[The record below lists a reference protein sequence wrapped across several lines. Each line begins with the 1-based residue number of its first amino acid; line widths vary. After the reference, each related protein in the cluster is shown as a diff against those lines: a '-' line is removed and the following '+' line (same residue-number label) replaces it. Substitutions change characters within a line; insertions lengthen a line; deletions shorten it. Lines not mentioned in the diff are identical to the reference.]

1 VIRRTLLAALLLAA
15 ACGGSSGGGSSAAA
29 WVDQQVSF
37 PAGGM
42 TVHGTFR
49 HPVGRAG
56 AVPAALLIAG
66 SGPTDRNGDS
76 RLESGTEGTL
86 RALAGW
92 LSDDGVATLR
102 YDKLGTGA
110 TGIGPYAANPGGI
123 GVGVYE
129 QEAAA
134 ALGFLAAQAGVDRAR
149 LSVYGHSEG
158 ALYALL
164 LATGQA
170 GPAPPV
176 HALGLLE
183 PLSLRTLDVITE
195 QVDANI
201 AQQQQAGQVT
211 AALADQVR
219 ATLNAAVRSLRTSG
233 TVAPNLP
240 YGLANVGLVPANA
253 RYLAEVDRLDPAD
266 VAADLKPGTP
276 VLLSCSDADIQ
287 VSCADVDHLAA
298 GLGRAPAAV
307 DRVRLTGVDH
317 ILKEDASRS
326 AANYTRPLP
335 FSTQLQGAVRAFAA
349 R

>member
-1 VIRRTLLAALLLAA
+1 MRLAVLATLLLTA
-15 ACGGSSGGGSSAAA
+15 ACGGSTGGASAPT

-37 PAGGM
+37 QAGGM
-42 TVHGTFR
+42 TVYGTFR
-49 HPVGRAG
+49 HPAGHAG

-76 RLESGTEGTL
+76 RQLDGPVGTL
-86 RALAGW
+86 RALADG
-92 LSDDGVATLR
+92 LSAAGVASLR

-110 TGIGPYAANPGGI
+110 TGLGPYASKPDSI
-123 GVGVYE
+123 GVDVYE

-134 ALGFLAAQAGVDRAR
+134 ALGFLAGQPGVDRAR

-170 GPAPPV
+170 GTAPRV
-176 HALGLLE
+176 HALALLE
-183 PLSLRTLDVITE
+183 PLSLRYLDVITE
-195 QVDANI
+195 QVA
-201 AQQQQAGQVT
+201 ASVAKQLQAGQIT
-211 AALADQVR
+211 AALAGQVR
-219 ATLNAAVRSLRTSG
+219 GTLTAAVQTLRTSG

-240 YGLANVGLVPANA
+240 YGLASLLAPATA
-253 RYLAEVDRLDPAD
+253 HYLAEADRLDPAE
-266 VAADLKPGTP
+266 VAAGLKAGTP

-287 VSCADVDHLAA
+287 VSCADVDHLAG
-298 GLGRAPAAV
+298 GLDRAAAAV
-307 DRVRLTGVDH
+307 DRVRLTGIDH
-317 ILKEDASRS
+317 VLKEDPSRT

-335 FSTQLQGAVRAFAA
+335 FSTQLQGAVRAFAP